1 MSVPVMRTSTLR
13 PFSLNRRTA
22 KPSLKKALLK
32 TGFTKHNTDMSTSF
46 YQGGLTLLEVMVA
59 LLIFAL
65 TGTAVLKAAGEH
77 LSSVGQIESIT
88 FANWV
93 ASNRLNQL
101 QLDNTWPPKN
111 NLKGTMEMAD
121 RTWYWQQTVAK
132 TNDNDL
138 RAVTV
143 SVGEDDSYRSS
154 VTSVTTFV
162 AKPTAG
168 N

>member
-1 MSVPVMRTSTLR
+1 MKAPAISTATVSISKTSGA
-13 PFSLNRRTA
+13 SN
-22 KPSLKKALLK
+22 KP
-32 TGFTKHNTDMSTSF
+32 HH
-46 YQGGLTLLEVMVA
+46 QRGLTLLEVMVA

-77 LSSVGQIESIT
+77 LSSVGQIESST
-88 FANWV
+88 FANRV
-93 ASNRLNQL
+93 ASNRLNQR
-101 QLDNTWPPKN
+101 QLDTTWPPKN

-143 SVGEDDSYRSS
+143 SVGEDESYESS